1 MVMYYKDPD
10 GTRILSA
17 NDKTQA
23 SQSIGRLEKQDTSD
37 VDVLKQRVKELEDL
51 LTKHNVSA
59 LLLIARLS
67 IIMIHADSLEQVR
80 C

>member
-10 GTRILSA
+10 GTRIFSA

-51 LTKHNVSA
+51 LTKHNVS
-59 LLLIARLS
+59 
-67 IIMIHADSLEQVR
+67 
-80 C
+80 

>member
-37 VDVLKQRVKELEDL
+37 VDVLKQRVKELQDL
-51 LTKHNVSA
+51 LTKHNVS
-59 LLLIARLS
+59 
-67 IIMIHADSLEQVR
+67 
-80 C
+80 